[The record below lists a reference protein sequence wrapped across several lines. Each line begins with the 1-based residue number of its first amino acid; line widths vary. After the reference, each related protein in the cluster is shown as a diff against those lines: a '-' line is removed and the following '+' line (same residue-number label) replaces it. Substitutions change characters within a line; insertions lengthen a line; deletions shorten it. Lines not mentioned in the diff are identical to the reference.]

1 MKKERQ
7 QTKEKLTS
15 LLIWLIE
22 SLYNTQRLEK
32 DKQKGIS
39 SKVFK
44 AKAKR
49 CKVNLALQSHL
60 RTVGI
65 IENHRV
71 ILRSG
76 RSEYRIRLTESI
88 VKSIIALPKTK
99 HAKIDINVKTFLE
112 PSSLRTLCLE
122 LSTKTI
128 RFYNATHKK
137 NSDKRKGSKKKDL
150 EFKFVRDYKLSEP
163 QEPKAITKLKKS
175 KTHETNESLVNIALR
190 GATIGGH
197 LLVAKSLADLYYG
210 GHFTLLSFTTHVKFG
225 FGTITDRDAIDEMS
239 DYDSIEDAIENAI
252 QQHFARQI
260 NHSSA
265 LHNAIAKSVLELPTI
280 QDTIT

>member
-22 SLYNTQRLEK
+22 TIYATQRLEK
-32 DKQKGIS
+32 EMQKGIS

-49 CKVNLALQSHL
+49 CKVNSALQTHL
-60 RTVGI
+60 RTAGI

-71 ILRSG
+71 VLRSG

-88 VKSIIALPKTK
+88 VKSIGTLPKIK
-99 HAKIDINVKTFLE
+99 HATIDINVKKFLI
-112 PSSLRTLCLE
+112 PSSLRVLCLE

-128 RFYNATHKK
+128 RSYNETHKR
-137 NSDKRKGSKKKDL
+137 SEEKRRGVGINKPL
-150 EFKFVRDYKLSEP
+150 EP
-163 QEPKAITKLKKS
+163 QVPTEIENLFSSHPKKS
-175 KTHETNESLVNIALR
+175 KTYETNEALVDMALR
-190 GATIGGH
+190 RAKLGGH

-225 FGTITDRDAIDEMS
+225 FGTITDREEIDEMS
-239 DYDSIEDAIENAI
+239 DYDSISDAIENAI
-252 QQHFARQI
+252 QQHFARQL
-260 NHSSA
+260 NQSSA
-265 LHNAIAKSVLELPTI
+265 LGNAIAKSVLELPTKHY
-280 QDTIT
+280 TIS